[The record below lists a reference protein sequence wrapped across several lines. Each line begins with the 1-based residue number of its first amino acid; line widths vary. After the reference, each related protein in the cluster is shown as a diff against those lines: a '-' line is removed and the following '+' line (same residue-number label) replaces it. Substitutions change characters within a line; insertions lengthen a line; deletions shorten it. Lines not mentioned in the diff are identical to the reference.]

1 MRRFVASLPLTLLLA
16 ACSPS
21 PAPAPDSSLKDAST
35 PSAAPTTAEPGRV
48 PANVALGSAQ
58 WYAWVDQT
66 LGIDDRRGPDRGSDA
81 WNQAVQK
88 SLGEEAPQS
97 PPGSSEWQQSVD
109 ALLRT
114 RVPPSR

>member
-1 MRRFVASLPLTLLLA
+1 MRRLVASLPLALLLA

-21 PAPAPDSSLKDAST
+21 PAPPTDPPAAASSAPST
-35 PSAAPTTAEPGRV
+35 VPSGTSRMA
-48 PANVALGSAQ
+48 PANATLGSAQ

-66 LGIDDRRGPDRGSDA
+66 LGIDDSHGPDPGSDE

-114 RVPPSR
+114 RVPPPH